1 MKMNIVSLF
10 FVFFNICFS
19 NGEKFS
25 SYFNSIMESPI
36 TNNTGIGAY
45 IWKGCGLGSNLN
57 TILNSW
63 LYFFSIQEW
72 HDFSI
77 IIEKDMLPVLECSD
91 ENNSTKIN
99 GWDCLFN
106 EIPHLNIINSTESLD
121 NYDIPFN
128 VINGGENMKV
138 NKTVKRSGKIVG
150 KNLNEYYETDILNA
164 LSVIYTHMWSH
175 MTPWLKRDINT
186 IEYKILNEPYIGLHI
201 RRGDK
206 VIYGEAKAVEVEEY
220 LMEAKKSVNNID
232 EIKGIWVASD
242 DMNVINEVRDLSS
255 TYFPNVLKE
264 NIIYTTSEGINEK
277 KSKEWSTYNMPITTR
292 SKFQEYKSFVYLFSD
307 IERLSNAEVFVGTFS
322 SNMGRIVHIA
332 RESKNKPR
340 NSSISLDVTWFPW

>member
-1 MKMNIVSLF
+1 MNIVSLF
-10 FVFFNICFS
+10 FVFFNIWFS
-19 NGEKFS
+19 NGEEFS
-25 SYFNSIMESPI
+25 SHFNSIMESPI

-45 IWKGCGLGSNLN
+45 IWEGCGLGFNLN
-57 TILNSW
+57 TVLNSW
-63 LYFFSIQEW
+63 LYFFSIKEW

-77 IIEKDMLPVLECSD
+77 IIEKDMLSVLECSD
-91 ENNSTKIN
+91 ENSGIKIN
-99 GWDCLFN
+99 GWGCLFN
-106 EIPHLNIINSTESLD
+106 EIPHLNIVNSTESLD
-121 NYDIPFN
+121 NYDMPFN
-128 VINGGENMKV
+128 IINEENMKV
-138 NKTVKRSGKIVG
+138 NKTVKRSGKIVE

-164 LSVIYTHMWSH
+164 LSVIYTYIWSY
-175 MTPWLKRDINT
+175 MTPWLKRDINL
-186 IEYKILNEPYIGLHI
+186 IESNIFNEPYIGLHI

-220 LMEAKKSVNNID
+220 LMEAKKYVNNID

-255 TYFPNVLKE
+255 IYFPNILKE
-264 NIIYTTSEGINEK
+264 NIIYATSEGINEK
-277 KSKEWSTYNMPITTR
+277 KSKEWSMYNMPITTR

-322 SNMGRIVHIA
+322 SNMGRIVHVA

-340 NSSISLDVTWFPW
+340 NSSRSLDVKWHPGRH